1 METYGLE
8 QLGIISPSAVY
19 RNLSPAILVEK
30 ALARGEGK
38 LNSTGAL
45 CVNTGKYTGRSPND
59 KFIVDSAG
67 VHDEIAWGKVNVPTT
82 QEVFDALY
90 EKMVAYLQNREI
102 FIFDGF
108 AGADPKYTKAFRV
121 INELASQNL
130 FIHQLLLRPTEEAL
144 ANYKPDFTIICAPGF
159 KCIPE
164 RDHVNS
170 EAAIM
175 IDYEKKMVLIA
186 GSQYAGEIKKSVFS
200 VMNYLMP
207 KEGVFPMH
215 CSANIGEAGDSAIF
229 FGLSGTGKTTLSADP
244 NRKLIGD
251 DEHGWAD
258 DSVFNFEGGCY
269 AKCIDLT
276 EEREPEIFRAIKF
289 GALVENVIMD
299 EETRVPDYSDGSL
312 TENTRVGYPV
322 DYIPNAAIPGIGGT
336 PKTVIFLTADAYGVM
351 PPISKL
357 NEKQA
362 MYYFVSGF
370 TSKLAGTERGITS
383 PVPTFSTCFGAP
395 FMPLDPSVYAGM
407 LAEEGG
413 QVRRQRLSGQ
423 HRLVRQQRQ
432 AHESEVHPRYG
443 HRRPQRR
450 AGKSGVRHR
459 PLLRRS
465 SAYLL
470 PRCARRADD
479 PRQAVGG
486 RHRRLRGQGQGA
498 GQVLCG
504 ELQEVHPYA
513 CRCGG
518 SRPQGRVKLAELY
531 GAPHLRRPI
540 SMRRWTHE
548 AISDVRIPAGGP
560 PAGTGGRD
568 LGFLY
573 LFEPGTG
580 IRHR

>member
-336 PKTVIFLTADAYGVM
+336 PKTVIFLTADAYGVL

-357 NEKQA
+357 DRNQA

-370 TSKLAGTERGITS
+370 TSKVAGTEIGVTE
-383 PVPTFSTCFGAP
+383 PVPTFSTCFGEP
-395 FMPLDPSVYAGM
+395 FLPLDPSVYAAM
-407 LAEEGG
+407 LAEKVEKAGAKVYLVNTGWNGTGQRMKLRYTRAMVTAALTGEIEKADFVTDPTFGVQVPTAIEG
-413 QVRRQRLSGQ
+413 VPSDL
-423 HRLVRQQRQ
+423 LIPENTW
-432 AHESEVHPRYG
+432 ADKEAY
-443 HRRPQRR
+443 R
-450 AGKSGVRHR
+450 A
-459 PLLRRS
+459 
-465 SAYLL
+465 
-470 PRCARRADD
+470 
-479 PRQAVGG
+479 
-486 RHRRLRGQGQGA
+486 
-498 GQVLCG
+498 
-504 ELQEVHPYA
+504 A
-513 CRCGG
+513 CR
-518 SRPQGRVKLAELY
+518 KLASSFVENFKKY
-531 GAPHLRRPI
+531 TRMSA
-540 SMRRWTHE
+540 E
-548 AISDVRIPAGGP
+548 VVAAGP
-560 PAGTGGRD
+560 KA
-568 LGFLY
+568 
-573 LFEPGTG
+573 E
-580 IRHR
+580 